1 MNNCCL
7 FDVKRHLKLIQAAF
21 GLTIRSGKIFS
32 NTFLIHLPATKVQET
47 TLVKAG
53 SENKE
58 NKMDLLQESSSI

>member
-1 MNNCCL
+1 ML
-7 FDVKRHLKLIQAAF
+7 KDALYLKLIHAAL

-32 NTFLIHLPATKVQET
+32 NKFLIHLPTTKVQET

-58 NKMDLLQESSSI
+58 KLDYI